1 MGQSRHFYLKAQKAH
16 SCTSVFTGDVIVE
29 TISSSK
35 NCPNVQILKKKKKI
49 NIVKA
54 TIKNKLKKK
63 SYHSR
68 YSFYIHTIIL
78 NICTLF

>member
-1 MGQSRHFYLKAQKAH
+1 VDQSRHFYLKAQKAH

-29 TISSSK
+29 TFNSSTNS
-35 NCPNVQILKKKKKI
+35 PNVQILKKKM

-63 SYHSR
+63 KRYHSR
-68 YSFYIHTIIL
+68 YSFYIHTIL

>member
-1 MGQSRHFYLKAQKAH
+1 VDQSRHFYLKAQKAH

-29 TISSSK
+29 TFNSSTNS
-35 NCPNVQILKKKKKI
+35 PNVQILKKKM

-54 TIKNKLKKK
+54 TIKNKFKKK
-63 SYHSR
+63 KKRYHSR
-68 YSFYIHTIIL
+68 YSFYIHTIL